1 MSLSPNKIIRWKIF
15 LMSEICVHHCSGS
28 GGSFLT
34 SMIGRMLNINKVNFI
49 DYQHGDYHQN
59 SKGEWGDDIKNEIA
73 LIGNHWQ
80 DRKMPAKIYYT
91 HQHDY
96 VSKLQNLY
104 HNLKVI
110 AIDADVDDFTHITKL
125 FIKKAWTNL
134 WTKQEYNKW
143 VELGC
148 NFPPYSIDN
157 LNDPEVFDVIHE
169 QLNNDT
175 IEWHQQLKTH
185 KIDYTIKF
193 KTIFGL
199 DETSLV
205 DTLETIMDKPVNH
218 TIDQLITQYQKR
230 NKELYFNA

>member
-1 MSLSPNKIIRWKIF
+1 
-15 LMSEICVHHCSGS
+15 
-28 GGSFLT
+28 
-34 SMIGRMLNINKVNFI
+34 
-49 DYQHGDYHQN
+49 
-59 SKGEWGDDIKNEIA
+59 
-73 LIGNHWQ
+73 
-80 DRKMPAKIYYT
+80 
-91 HQHDY
+91 
-96 VSKLQNLY
+96 
-104 HNLKVI
+104 KVI

-125 FIKKAWTNL
+125 FIKKAWINL
-134 WTKQEYNKW
+134 WNKQEYNKW

-157 LNDPEVFDVIHE
+157 LNDPEVFDVMHE

-175 IEWHQQLKTH
+175 IEWHQQLKTL

-218 TIDQLITQYQKR
+218 TIEQLITQYQKR

>member
-1 MSLSPNKIIRWKIF
+1 
-15 LMSEICVHHCSGS
+15 MSEICVHHCSGS

-49 DYQHGDYHQN
+49 DYQHGDYHQS
-59 SKGEWGDDIKNEIA
+59 SKGEWGNDIKNEIA
-73 LIGNHWQ
+73 FIGNHWQ

-96 VSKLQNLY
+96 VSKLQTLFR
-104 HNLKVI
+104 NLKVI

-125 FIKKAWTNL
+125 FIKKAWINL
-134 WTKQEYNKW
+134 WNKQEYNKW

-157 LNDPEVFDVIHE
+157 LNDPEVFDVMHE

-175 IEWHQQLKTH
+175 IEWHQQLKTL

-218 TIDQLITQYQKR
+218 TIEQLITQYQKR